1 MFITNDLLNLPILTV
16 TLASNHMGMEKGFA
30 EKKIT

>member
-1 MFITNDLLNLPILTV
+1 MFRSNGLLNLPFLTV

-30 EKKIT
+30 EKNIT